1 MKIYVHH
8 EGEEIGP
15 LDVEEVRALLEE
27 GKLRPDTAAWVE
39 GTADWVTIAEI
50 TALKPSL
57 GAKGVKSGAGH
68 SVKPMASVKGDLKNL
83 KANSAVTA
91 GELRQ
96 FLSEMRGQTP
106 KEMLGSIAQSSL
118 VRSVAISTACICFL
132 LLALSGI
139 AYGVRVMNPE
149 ETKKEKAAAIPAKNL
164 PASTTNTVVSG
175 SPAGTNDVLGIN
187 ESREGKPKE
196 TNPFDNKGDLFKD
209 IK

>member
-1 MKIYVHH
+1 MKIHVHH
-8 EGEEIGP
+8 EGVEIGP

-27 GKLRPDTAAWVE
+27 GKLKPDTDAWVE
-39 GTADWVTIAEI
+39 GTADWVTLAEI

-118 VRSVAISTACICFL
+118 VRSVTLSAVAIFAL
-132 LLALSGI
+132 LLAVSTI
-139 AYGVRVMNPE
+139 VYGVRVMNPE
-149 ETKKEKAAAIPAKNL
+149 EPKKKETAETPLNKPDPATNAIIAGTP
-164 PASTTNTVVSG
+164 T
-175 SPAGTNDVLGIN
+175 GTNDVLGIN
-187 ESREGKPKE
+187 QAKQGKPKE
-196 TNPFDNKGDLFKD
+196 TNPFDTKGNLLDD

>member
-15 LDVEEVRALLEE
+15 LDVEEVRALLVE
-27 GKLRPDTAAWVE
+27 GKLNPDTDAWVE
-39 GTADWVTIAEI
+39 GTEDWVPLSTISV
-50 TALKPSL
+50 LKPSL
-57 GAKGVKSGAGH
+57 GARAGKSGSGH
-68 SVKPMASVKGDLKNL
+68 SVEQMASVKGDFKNL

-118 VRSVAISTACICFL
+118 VRSVAISTACICSL
-132 LLALSGI
+132 LLALTVI
-139 AYGVRVMNPE
+139 AYGVRVLDSDDSG
-149 ETKKEKAAAIPAKNL
+149 KEKTAVTPGNIP
-164 PASTTNTVVSG
+164 
-175 SPAGTNDVLGIN
+175 SPATNVIVAGPSVGTNDVLGVN
-187 ESREGKPKE
+187 QSKQGKPKE
-196 TNPFDNKGDLFKD
+196 TNPFDTKGDLLND

>member
-1 MKIYVHH
+1 M
-8 EGEEIGP
+8 P
-15 LDVEEVRALLEE
+15 L
-27 GKLRPDTAAWVE
+27 
-39 GTADWVTIAEI
+39 AEI
-50 TALKPSL
+50 LVLKPSL
-57 GAKGVKSGAGH
+57 GAQAGQSDGGH
-68 SVKPMASVKGDLKNL
+68 PVEPMASVKGDLKNL

-139 AYGVRVMNPE
+139 AYGVRVMNPDAPS
-149 ETKKEKAAAIPAKNL
+149 KEKAAVVPVNQPAPATNAIA
-164 PASTTNTVVSG
+164 AG
-175 SPAGTNDVLGIN
+175 SPTGTNDVLGIN
-187 ESREGKPKE
+187 QSKQGKPKE
-196 TNPFDNKGDLFKD
+196 KNPFDTKGDLLDD

>member
-1 MKIYVHH
+1 MKIHVHH
-8 EGEEIGP
+8 EGKEIGP

-27 GKLRPDTAAWVE
+27 GKLKPDTDAWVE
-39 GTADWVTIAEI
+39 GTADWVPLAEI

-149 ETKKEKAAAIPAKNL
+149 EPKKKETTETPANKPDPATNAIVAG
-164 PASTTNTVVSG
+164 ATT
-175 SPAGTNDVLGIN
+175 GTNDVLGIN
-187 ESREGKPKE
+187 QSKQGKPKE
-196 TNPFDNKGDLFKD
+196 TNPFDTKGDLLDD

>member
-15 LDVEEVRALLEE
+15 LDVEEVRALLVE
-27 GKLRPDTAAWVE
+27 GKLNPDTDAWVE
-39 GTADWVTIAEI
+39 GTEDWVPLSTISG
-50 TALKPSL
+50 LKPSL
-57 GAKGVKSGAGH
+57 GARAGKSGSGH
-68 SVKPMASVKGDLKNL
+68 SVEQMASVKGDFKNL

-118 VRSVAISTACICFL
+118 VRSVAISTACICSL
-132 LLALSGI
+132 LLALTVI
-139 AYGVRVMNPE
+139 AYGVRVLDSDDSG
-149 ETKKEKAAAIPAKNL
+149 KEKTAVTPGNIPP
-164 PASTTNTVVSG
+164 PATNVIVAGPSV
-175 SPAGTNDVLGIN
+175 GTNDVLGVN
-187 ESREGKPKE
+187 QSKQGKPKE
-196 TNPFDNKGDLFKD
+196 TNPFDTKGDLLND

>member
-1 MKIYVHH
+1 MKIHVHH
-8 EGEEIGP
+8 EGKEIGP

-27 GKLRPDTAAWVE
+27 GKLKPDTDAWVE
-39 GTADWVTIAEI
+39 GTADWVPLAEI

-149 ETKKEKAAAIPAKNL
+149 EPKKKETTETPANKPDPATNAIVAG
-164 PASTTNTVVSG
+164 ATT
-175 SPAGTNDVLGIN
+175 GTNDVLGIN
-187 ESREGKPKE
+187 QSKQGKPRE
-196 TNPFDNKGDLFKD
+196 TNPFDTKGDLLDD

>member
-1 MKIYVHH
+1 MKIHVHH

-27 GKLRPDTAAWVE
+27 GKLKPDTDAWVE
-39 GTADWVTIAEI
+39 GTADWVPLAEI

-118 VRSVAISTACICFL
+118 VRSVAISTACICSL
-132 LLALSGI
+132 LLGLSGI
-139 AYGVRVMNPE
+139 AYGVRVINPDAPS
-149 ETKKEKAAAIPAKNL
+149 KEKAAVVPVNQPAPATNAIA
-164 PASTTNTVVSG
+164 AG
-175 SPAGTNDVLGIN
+175 SPTGTNDVLGIN
-187 ESREGKPKE
+187 QTKQGKPKE
-196 TNPFDNKGDLFKD
+196 KNPFDTKGDLLDD

>member
-1 MKIYVHH
+1 MKIHVHH
-8 EGEEIGP
+8 EGAELGP
-15 LDVEEVRALLEE
+15 LDVEEIRALLAE
-27 GKLRPDTAAWVE
+27 GKLSADTDAWVE
-39 GTADWVTIAEI
+39 GTEDWVPLAKIMDP
-50 TALKPSL
+50 KSSL
-57 GAKGVKSGAGH
+57 GEKGTKSGGGH
-68 SVKPMASVKGDLKNL
+68 SVEPMASVKGDLKNL

-91 GELRQ
+91 GELRH

-149 ETKKEKAAAIPAKNL
+149 ETKKEKAAAVPAKNL
-164 PASTTNTVVSG
+164 PTSTTNTVVSG

-187 ESREGKPKE
+187 EFREGEPKE

>member
-1 MKIYVHH
+1 MKIHVHH
-8 EGEEIGP
+8 EGDKLGP
-15 LDVEEVRALLEE
+15 LTVDEVRALLAE
-27 GKLRPDTAAWVE
+27 GKLDADANAWVE
-39 GTADWVTIAEI
+39 GTKDWVPLAEI
-50 TALKPSL
+50 LVLKPSL
-57 GAKGVKSGAGH
+57 GTQSGKSDGGH
-68 SVKPMASVKGDLKNL
+68 PVDPMASVKGDLKNL

-149 ETKKEKAAAIPAKNL
+149 ETKNEKAAAVPAENL
-164 PASTTNTVVSG
+164 PASKTNTVVSG

>member
-1 MKIYVHH
+1 MKIHVHH
-8 EGEEIGP
+8 EGKEIGP

-27 GKLRPDTAAWVE
+27 GKLKPDTDAWVE
-39 GTADWVTIAEI
+39 GTADWVPLAEI

-118 VRSVAISTACICFL
+118 VRSVAISTACICSL
-132 LLALSGI
+132 LLGLSGI
-139 AYGVRVMNPE
+139 AYGVRVMNPDAPS
-149 ETKKEKAAAIPAKNL
+149 KEKAAVVPVNQPAPATNAIA
-164 PASTTNTVVSG
+164 AG
-175 SPAGTNDVLGIN
+175 SPTGTNDVLGIN
-187 ESREGKPKE
+187 QTKQGKPKE
-196 TNPFDNKGDLFKD
+196 KNPFDTKGDLLDD